1 MLIDSNAYIGH
12 WPFRQRKHNTCETLL
27 RRMDRFGVHFSLV
40 SNLNGIFYKNAQ
52 SANEELDA
60 QIKSNRNFGKR
71 IIPFAVINPIYG
83 GWENDFRICVTKMGM
98 KGIRL
103 YPQYHGYAL
112 TDAACIQ
119 LVEMARGHNLP
130 VALSLRMVDS
140 RPSSWMDLE
149 RETEWAL
156 KDVLPI
162 IRKVP
167 DAKYLLLNIANST
180 SLNDEDMALFK
191 RTNLIMDTSGRSLT
205 NLSELLQ
212 VFGKDKFAF
221 GTHSPLLDELTG
233 LLRIE
238 SLRENEADEVTKELL
253 RSGNVKR
260 VLAI

>member
-12 WPFRQRKHNTCETLL
+12 WPFRQRKYHTCETLL
-27 RRMDRFGVHFSLV
+27 QRMDRFGVHLSLV
-40 SNLNGIFYKNAQ
+40 SNLNGVFYKNTQ
-52 SANEELDA
+52 SANEELHA
-60 QIKSNRNFGKR
+60 QISADSNFGAR
-71 IIPFAVINPIYG
+71 IIPFAVINPIYS
-83 GWENDFRICVTKMGM
+83 GWKNDLDVCVREMGM

-103 YPQYHGYAL
+103 YPRYHGYAL
-112 TDAACIQ
+112 TDPACVE
-119 LVEMARGHNLP
+119 LVEMARDRSLP
-130 VALSLRMVDS
+130 VAFSLRVVDS

-167 DAKYLLLNIANST
+167 DAKYLVLNIANST
-180 SLNDEDMALFK
+180 SLNEEDTALFRK
-191 RTNLIMDTSGRSLT
+191 TNLIMDTSGRSLT
-205 NLSELLQ
+205 NLGELLQ

-238 SLRENEADEVTKELL
+238 SLRENEADEATKELL

-260 VLAI
+260 ILAI

>member
-1 MLIDSNAYIGH
+1 MLIDCNAYIGH
-12 WPFRQRKHNTCETLL
+12 WPFRQLKYNTCETLL
-27 RRMDRFGVHFSLV
+27 QRMDTFGVHLSLV
-40 SNLNGIFYKNAQ
+40 SNLNGIFYKNTQ
-52 SANEELDA
+52 SANEELNTE
-60 QIKSNRNFGKR
+60 IKSDSNFVER

-83 GWENDFRICVTKMGM
+83 GWKKDFVVCITEMGM

-112 TDAACIQ
+112 TDPTCIE
-119 LVEMARGHNLP
+119 LVEMARDRSLP
-130 VALSLRMVDS
+130 VAISLRMVDS

-149 RETEWAL
+149 IQKEWAL
-156 KDVLPI
+156 KDVMPI

-180 SLNDEDMALFK
+180 SLSESDLALLHK
-191 RTNLIMDTSGRSLT
+191 TNLVMDTSGRALT
-205 NLSELLQ
+205 NLGELLR
-212 VFGKDKFAF
+212 VCGKDKFAF
-221 GTHSPLLDELTG
+221 GTHSPLLDPLTG

-238 SLRENEADEVTKELL
+238 SLRESEADEPTKELL